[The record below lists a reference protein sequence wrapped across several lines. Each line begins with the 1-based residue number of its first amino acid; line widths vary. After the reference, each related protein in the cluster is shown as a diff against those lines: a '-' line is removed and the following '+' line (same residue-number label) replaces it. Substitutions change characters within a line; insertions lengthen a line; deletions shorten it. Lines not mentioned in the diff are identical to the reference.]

1 MAGGVA
7 RKIQSLSK
15 YIPRR
20 YVILFIFGG
29 YLREARFYI
38 IFNSMETEKI
48 PNAETQAAIDECE
61 AMVRG
66 EIPFPPT
73 QTVAEIFAELEEDLS
88 DYLK

>member
-1 MAGGVA
+1 M
-7 RKIQSLSK
+7 
-15 YIPRR
+15 
-20 YVILFIFGG
+20 
-29 YLREARFYI
+29 REARFYI